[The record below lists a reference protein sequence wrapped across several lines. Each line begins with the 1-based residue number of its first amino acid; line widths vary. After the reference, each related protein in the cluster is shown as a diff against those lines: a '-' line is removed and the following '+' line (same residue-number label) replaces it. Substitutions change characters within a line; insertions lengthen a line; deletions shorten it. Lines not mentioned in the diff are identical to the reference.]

1 VRSGGRSYR
10 QRVARGRGS
19 AQRVGWL
26 VVSLVWLVTAAQVW
40 LVRWAPETLR
50 HRLGLGPFLLGVLVL
65 MAIVIAARR
74 LPGPGPGRFRTRLG
88 RAAGDQ
94 LSNCTMVVAV
104 GGPCDGLLLPRS
116 QGSGQDLQAQIWLTS
131 DRQRYC
137 YKRGPTRP
145 DATDGP
151 GVVEY
156 RYQPLRA
163 V

>member
-145 DATDGP
+145 DATGGP